1 MKIALI
7 GASGNVG
14 SRIVDEALR
23 RGHNLVAIA
32 RDAGKIAQR
41 TGVTVVAAD
50 VKDPIS
56 LASAIKGADV
66 VVSSGRFTSFGA
78 ADLLPAVKA
87 AGVKR
92 LAIVGGAGSLEI
104 APGIALIDTPEFPE
118 EYKPE
123 ASGGRDFLNALR
135 EEQELE
141 WTFLSPSALFIA
153 GERTGQFRLGQDQ
166 LLVAADGKSWIS
178 YEDFA
183 VALLDELEQAKH
195 VRARFTVGY

>member
-14 SRIVDEALR
+14 SRILDEALR
-23 RGHNLVAIA
+23 RGHNLIAIA
-32 RDAGKIAQR
+32 RDASKIAQR

-50 VKDPIS
+50 VKDAAALS
-56 LASAIKGADV
+56 AAIKGADV
-66 VVSSGRFTSFGA
+66 VISSGRFTTFGA

-92 LAIVGGAGSLEI
+92 LAVVGGAGSLEI
-104 APGIALIDTPEFPE
+104 APGKALIDTPEFPA
-118 EYKPE
+118 EYLPE
-123 ASGGRDFLNALR
+123 AAGGRDFLNALR
-135 EEQELE
+135 TESELE
-141 WTFLSPSALFIA
+141 WTFLSPSAMFVA
-153 GERTGQFRLGQDQ
+153 GERTGQFRLGKDA
-166 LLVAADGKSWIS
+166 LLVGDDGKSWIS

-183 VALLDELEQAKH
+183 VALLDELEQPQH

>member
-14 SRIVDEALR
+14 SRILEEALR
-23 RGHNLVAIA
+23 RGHNIVAIA
-32 RDAGKIAQR
+32 RDAGKIPAR
-41 TGVTVVAAD
+41 TGVTAVAAD
-50 VKDPIS
+50 VRNADV

-66 VVSSGRFTSFGA
+66 VVSSGRFTTFTA

-92 LAIVGGAGSLEI
+92 LAVVGGAGSLEI
-104 APGIALIDTPEFPE
+104 APGKALIDTPEFPA

-123 ASGGRDFLNALR
+123 ASAGRDFLNALR
-135 EEQELE
+135 AETELD
-141 WTFLSPSALFIA
+141 WTFLSPSALFTA
-153 GERTGQFRLGQDQ
+153 GERTGQFRLGGDQ
-166 LLVAADGKSWIS
+166 LLVGADGKSWIS

-183 VALLDELEQAKH
+183 VALLDELEQPRH

>member
-23 RGHNLVAIA
+23 RGHNVVAIA
-32 RDAGKIAQR
+32 RNAGQLAQR

-50 VKDPIS
+50 VKDAAG

-104 APGIALIDTPEFPE
+104 APGKALIDTPEFPE

-135 EEQELE
+135 GEQELE

-166 LLVAADGKSWIS
+166 LLVGADGKSWIS

-183 VALLDELEQAKH
+183 VALLDELEQPKH
-195 VRARFTVGY
+195 VRTRFTVGY

>member
-14 SRIVDEALR
+14 TRIVDEALR
-23 RGHNLVAIA
+23 RGHNLIAIA

-41 TGVTVVAAD
+41 TGVTAVSAD
-50 VKDPIS
+50 VKDAAA
-56 LASAIKGADV
+56 LATAIKGADV
-66 VVSSGRFTSFGA
+66 VVSSGRFTAFGA
-78 ADLLPAVKA
+78 DDLLPALKA

-92 LAIVGGAGSLEI
+92 LAVVGGAGSLEI
-104 APGIALIDTPEFPE
+104 APGKALIDTPEFPV
-118 EYKPE
+118 EYMPE

-135 EEQELE
+135 GETELE

-153 GERTGQFRLGQDQ
+153 GERTGQFRLGQDA
-166 LLVAADGKSWIS
+166 LLVGADGKSWIS
-178 YEDFA
+178 YEDYA
-183 VALLDELEQAKH
+183 VALLDELEQPKH

>member
-50 VKDPIS
+50 VKEATS

-104 APGIALIDTPEFPE
+104 APGKALIDTPEFPE

-123 ASGGRDFLNALR
+123 AAGGRDFLNVLR
-135 EEQELE
+135 GEQALE

-166 LLVAADGKSWIS
+166 LLVGADGKSWIS

-183 VALLDELEQAKH
+183 VALLDELEQPKH

>member
-14 SRIVDEALR
+14 KRIADEALR
-23 RGHNLVAIA
+23 RGHTIIAIA
-32 RDAGKIAQR
+32 RDASKIAQR

-50 VKDPIS
+50 VKDAAALS
-56 LASAIKGADV
+56 AAIKGADV
-66 VVSSGRFTSFGA
+66 VISSGRFTTFGP

-92 LAIVGGAGSLEI
+92 LAVVGGAGSLEI
-104 APGIALIDTPEFPE
+104 APGKALIDTPEFPA
-118 EYKPE
+118 EYLPE
-123 ASGGRDFLNALR
+123 AVGGRDFLHALR
-135 EEQELE
+135 TETELE
-141 WTFLSPSALFIA
+141 WTFLSPSAMFVA
-153 GERTGQFRLGQDQ
+153 GERTGQFRLGKDA
-166 LLVAADGKSWIS
+166 LLVGDDGKSWIS

-183 VALLDELEQAKH
+183 VALLDELEQPKH

>member
-14 SRIVDEALR
+14 NRIVDEALR
-23 RGHNLVAIA
+23 RGHNLIAIA
-32 RDAGKIAQR
+32 RDASKIAQR
-41 TGVTVVAAD
+41 TGVTAVSAD
-50 VKDPIS
+50 VKDAAA
-56 LASAIKGADV
+56 LATAIKGADV
-66 VVSSGRFTSFGA
+66 VISSGRFTAYGA

-92 LAIVGGAGSLEI
+92 LAVVGGAGSLEI
-104 APGIALIDTPEFPE
+104 APGKALIDTPEFPA
-118 EYKPE
+118 EYMPE
-123 ASGGRDFLNALR
+123 ASGGRDFLHALR
-135 EEQELE
+135 TETDLE
-141 WTFLSPSALFIA
+141 WTYLSPSALFIA
-153 GERTGQFRLGQDQ
+153 GERTGQFRLGKDE

-183 VALLDELEQAKH
+183 VALLDELEQPKH